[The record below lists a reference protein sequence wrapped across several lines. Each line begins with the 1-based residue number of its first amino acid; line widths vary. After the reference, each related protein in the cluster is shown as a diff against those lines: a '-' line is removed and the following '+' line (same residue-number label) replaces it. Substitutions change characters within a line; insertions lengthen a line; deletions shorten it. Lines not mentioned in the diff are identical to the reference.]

1 MTHLLPVYYDRL
13 VLKKPWLV
21 LLIITLICIAAGYYT
36 TNFRLDASADSLV
49 LENDESLHYYRSIR
63 ARYGSDD
70 SLIVTYTPKHD
81 LFGAAVLAD
90 LEQLRNELATMPR
103 VESITSLLDV
113 PLISSPPVTLS
124 ELSKGMRT
132 LKSPETDIELARHE
146 FVSSPLYRN
155 LVISPDGQT
164 TALQV
169 NFNRDETY
177 YQLLNQRDRL
187 REMRLITDLS
197 DREAGEL
204 HRLSSKFNDYRA
216 GMLEQQDRDIATVR
230 SLMDKHRGNAT
241 LYLGGVPMIVADS
254 IMFIRHDLVTFGA
267 SVLCFII
274 VILAI
279 AFHRLRWI
287 VLPMVTCFST
297 ALIMIGLLGLIDW
310 PVTVVSSNFIS
321 LLLILTL
328 SFTIHLM
335 VRYQELHAADHEIDM
350 FSLVQQT
357 IHSKAMPCFYTAV
370 TTMVAFGSLLFSDI
384 RPVIDFGWM
393 MAIGTVVA
401 FILTFTLFPALLML
415 LKPGRYSSTRNLTA
429 LITSFIAHLVEHHR
443 VTVPVVFIVITTW
456 GIFGIS
462 MLTVENRFIDYFKE
476 STEIYRGMELID
488 RKLGGT
494 TPLDVIID
502 APTEYFQPDEAAD
515 DELFMDDFD
524 KEFAGSAGFTA
535 SSYWFN
541 TSQLQEAARIHDY
554 LDGLAETG
562 KVLSISTA
570 MYMLDTLNGGKPFDD
585 FFLAIFYKRLPE
597 EFRDA
602 LFSPYLSEDGNQL
615 RYSIRVFESDPSLQ
629 REALLQKIRYHLINE
644 LGLKKEQV
652 HVSGMLVLY
661 NNMLQ
666 SLFHSQIQTVAAVF
680 LAIMLMFVVSFRSLK
695 LAGIAIVPNLVAAI
709 LVLGLMGWLN
719 IPLDI
724 MTITIAA
731 IVIGIAV
738 DDAIHYVHRF
748 KKEFRKD
755 CNYWASVERCHDSI
769 GRAMYYTS
777 ITITLGFIILAL
789 SNFIPTIYF
798 GLLTGFSMLVA
809 MMANLTLLPI
819 LLVWFKP
826 MGACETPE
834 PAEDLQAPG

>member
-1 MTHLLPVYYDRL
+1 MPPSLPEYYDNL

-21 LLIITLICIAAGYYT
+21 LLIITLACIVSGYHA
-36 TNFRLDASADSLV
+36 TNFKLDASADSLV
-49 LENDESLHYYRSIR
+49 LENDEDLRYYRSIR
-63 ARYGSDD
+63 ARYGEDD
-70 SLIVTYTPKHD
+70 SLIVTYTPDDD
-81 LFGAAVLAD
+81 LFNAAVLAD
-90 LEQLRNELATMPR
+90 LEQLRSELETMER
-103 VESITSLLDV
+103 VESIVSLLDM
-113 PLISSPPVTLS
+113 PLISSPPVSLS
-124 ELSKGMRT
+124 ELHEGIRT
-132 LKSPETDIELARHE
+132 LNSPETDIELARDE
-146 FVSSPLYRN
+146 FTSSPLYRN
-155 LVISPDGQT
+155 LIISPDGQT

-169 NFNRDETY
+169 NFKRDETY
-177 YQLLNQRDRL
+177 YRLLNQRDRL
-187 REMRLITDLS
+187 RELRLTTDLS
-197 DREAGEL
+197 DREAAEL
-204 HRLSSKFNDYRA
+204 ARASREFDNYRA
-216 GMLEQQDRDIATVR
+216 SMLEQQDRDIAIVR
-230 SLMDKHRGNAT
+230 SLMDKHRGDAT

-254 IMFIRHDLVTFGA
+254 IDFIRHDLVTFGA
-267 SVLCFII
+267 GVLCFL
-274 VILAI
+274 VFILAI

-287 VLPMVTCFST
+287 LLPMITCFTT
-297 ALIMIGLLGLIDW
+297 ALMMIGFLGLIDW

-328 SFTIHLM
+328 SFTIHLI
-335 VRYQELHAADHEIDM
+335 VRYRELHRMNPDADM
-350 FSLVQQT
+350 FTLVQQT
-357 IHSKAMPCFYTAV
+357 IRSKAMPCFYTAT

-415 LKPGRYSSTRNLTA
+415 LQPGHYSRARNLTA
-429 LITSFIAHLVEHHR
+429 LITAFIAHLIEHHR
-443 VTVPVVFIVITTW
+443 VTVTAVFIAITVWGVI
-456 GIFGIS
+456 GIG

-502 APTEYFQPDEAAD
+502 APADFFEPDEEET
-515 DELFMDDFD
+515 DELFMD
-524 KEFAGSAGFTA
+524 EFEEEIEGSAGFTG
-535 SSYWFN
+535 SSYWYN
-541 TSQLQEAARIHDY
+541 TYQLEKAGLIHDY
-554 LDGLAETG
+554 LDGLPETG

-570 MYMLDTLNGGKPFDD
+570 MHMLDTLNKGKPFDD
-585 FFLAIFYKRLPE
+585 FFLAIFYKRLPDK
-597 EFRDA
+597 FRQA
-602 LFSPYLSEDGNQL
+602 LFAPYLSEDGHQL
-615 RYSIRVFESDPSLQ
+615 RYSIRVFESDPSLK
-629 REALLQKIRYHLINE
+629 REELLQKIRTHLTDE
-644 LGLKKEQV
+644 MGLDKEQV
-652 HVSGMLVLY
+652 HLSGMLVLY

-666 SLFHSQIQTVAAVF
+666 SLFRSQIQTLGVVF

-695 LAGIAIVPNLVAAI
+695 LAAIAIIPNLVAAI

-748 KKEFRKD
+748 KHEFKKD
-755 CNYWASVERCHDSI
+755 CDYWASVDRSHDSI

-809 MMANLTLLPI
+809 MIANLTLLPI
-819 LLVWFKP
+819 LLAWFRP
-826 MGACETPE
+826 MGACGTPE
-834 PAEDLQAPG
+834 SGGDVQTPG